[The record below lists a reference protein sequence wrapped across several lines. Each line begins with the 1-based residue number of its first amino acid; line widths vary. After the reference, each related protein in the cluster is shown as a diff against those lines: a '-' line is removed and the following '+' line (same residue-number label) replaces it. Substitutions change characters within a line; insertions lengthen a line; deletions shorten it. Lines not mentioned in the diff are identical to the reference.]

1 MTSDGPAQTDELT
14 CQEVVELVT
23 DYFEGRLEARERLL
37 FEEHIAFCDWCVA
50 YLAQFGETIR
60 LTGTMREE
68 DIAPEAREQLLRA
81 FRDWRRVG

>member
-1 MTSDGPAQTDELT
+1 MPSDGSAHTDELT

-23 DYFEGRLEARERLL
+23 DYLEGRLEVRERLL

-50 YLAQFGETIR
+50 YLAQFRETIR
-60 LTGTMREE
+60 LTGAIRED
-68 DIAPEAREQLLRA
+68 DIPPAVREGLLRV